1 MANLVPVVPPSGEPI
16 SVSDV
21 KAFARIDTQ
30 NDDGVLADLIT
41 TARQNFDGREPWF
54 GRALLTQTWDYL
66 LPAFPYEC
74 DNDDEDY
81 LPGIRV
87 PLPPLQQ
94 VTSIQYL
101 DASGVSQ
108 SLSASNYVVDI
119 NAVPGR
125 IVPAFG
131 TFWPSTQSMPNAVR
145 IRFVAGYGAI
155 SAVPA
160 EIKTWLKQCVAYLYE
175 NREATQLPLAF
186 LWAMA
191 KYKVNWKF

>member
-1 MANLVPVVPPSGEPI
+1 VGNLAIVTPPSGEPI

-21 KAFARIDTQ
+21 KAFTRVDTQ
-30 NDDGVLADLIT
+30 LDDDVLAGLIT

-54 GRALLTQTWDYL
+54 GRALLTQTWDYF
-66 LPAFPYEC
+66 LPEFPYEC

-87 PLPPLQQ
+87 PLPPLQS
-94 VTSIQYL
+94 VISITYL
-101 DASGVSQ
+101 DPSGVLQTLATSD
-108 SLSASNYVVDI
+108 YVVDV

-131 TFWPSTQSMPNAVR
+131 IFWPSTQSMPNAVR
-145 IRFVAGYGAI
+145 VRFTAGYGLI
-155 SAVPA
+155 GAVPA

-175 NREATQLPLAF
+175 NREAPQIPLTF